1 MNELSSITHPVLP
14 LRDIVVFP
22 HMIVRLFV
30 GRERS
35 VRALEEVMKEDKQI
49 LLASQI
55 DAGEDEPSVETIYKT
70 GVLANVLQILKLP
83 DGAVKILVEGMQR
96 VEIKEFVDNDDF
108 FQANDEM
115 FDIVFIDGLHTYD
128 QVKKDILNSVDCLKE
143 NGIILVHDCMPDSL
157 SKQAV
162 PRYRMIWNGDVW
174 KAITDLRQ
182 KEDLEIFT
190 CEMDQGI
197 GVIKKNKNSSILNL
211 DKPINNLKFKDYYTN
226 YKEYLRVISLEEFKK
241 IF

>member
-1 MNELSSITHPVLP
+1 MEKLNKFTKFFRKIYYQTFVESLKGKLTYNFPQNYHRWDLIEYLIKKNNYSDYLEIGCDQDQLFSKIRINNKKGVDPVSGGNI
-14 LRDIVVFP
+14 R
-22 HMIVRLFV
+22 
-30 GRERS
+30 
-35 VRALEEVMKEDKQI
+35 
-49 LLASQI
+49 
-55 DAGEDEPSVETIYKT
+55 KT
-70 GVLANVLQILKLP
+70 S
-83 DGAVKILVEGMQR
+83 
-96 VEIKEFVDNDDF
+96 DDF

-115 FDIVFIDGLHTYD
+115 FDIIVIDGLHTYD